1 MSAEVAGQ
9 AEGVTLLE
17 AIEGGD
23 VPYPERMSYVAWL
36 KWRRETGSRPLS
48 KRDGVSTTP
57 EQEAALWRKVMKFLH
72 DAEDEDEDEEEEE
85 EDSELVPEASGAG
98 GDSPPRV
105 DVSAAA
111 RELAMV
117 PTGAAYVPATAL
129 GSRPAGPSGPPSTAG
144 SVPGTAEGLQAEL
157 RAIFRP
163 DQEPVADYLTRVSRI
178 VLALKAHGVTVSS
191 RDLDALSTKATLLA
205 DEFSKIG
212 GDWHP
217 TKMVRRLR
225 TRFSVAALRG
235 GEDPEDAEEIQR
247 EIQCIGELILA
258 LGGKESSSQGKV
270 WSSPSDVP
278 VEAVGPRSPGLPQP
292 ATASG
297 LGVGLD
303 RGGLHTAEVAGGP
316 SAARVLGATDGDSP
330 LRAKLAALEME
341 IEALKRGSDGGGSQ
355 TGSQHPA
362 GDFAAALAAQTEALK
377 EALAQRGGQSSITTV
392 KTDLTWPTLTDDKS
406 DARDV
411 VLFYEE
417 FEDVCALANN
427 CRGMSAREKLLA
439 LRGRCC
445 GSRMKT
451 YTNAYRAAWKSGEVL
466 SDPQAVYDRIKN
478 KHLMFGESREEREV
492 RVDGEHASL
501 AKGKLTGHQF
511 EPLFEASIADLE
523 AVGLGKTPRE
533 LYLSYLRKMPP
544 YLQKEIRN
552 DKRLWPGDPKDGGLR
567 GPQTWEES
575 HKVVLE
581 YEQREAAHRA
591 VSHSVY
597 TATGSQSADPAV
609 ALAEAQKEIRSLK
622 AAAKAAAKGAA
633 AAAKAGADQTYAAAS
648 KGAGKGADK
657 KICFH
662 FRDHGNCPKGDA
674 CPYSHDKELRR
685 KALAAKK
692 GDQTFATA
700 KGKGKGKGGGKAKA
714 NAKPKAAAKGAAKPP
729 GTVCPFF
736 SKNGSCKKGASCD
749 MVHNLTTSG
758 GTPALPANWAPP
770 SGASMSNPFAAF
782 SVQIGSSGVQAGV
795 LGAAGHAAVQQHALP
810 LSKGGRDKFATLD
823 DLPKDWWNL
832 ADNEPGGYQYRT
844 VVQVLDRKVECMLDG
859 CAGAN
864 HVTEELVVGMMNRAA
879 ELGIGTEDP
888 GFPVVRLEKWVHP
901 EYVHGIASGAPVP
914 LKGAAVLR
922 VTLLEGRT
930 ADDCRPNTEIFVRC
944 KIAARG
950 TSDWHGLI
958 LGGRAL
964 DCAGRMGLGF
974 RPGPDFHVLD
984 TLGIRMPRCEDHSRT
999 RKDRAYAFEAR
1010 LSCLDDASCTE
1021 PGGGSRELL
1030 RYDGEEPLEL
1040 SPGDGVLVPVVRE
1053 AGVSAEGSLSEVVLP
1068 VECGVEAV
1076 PGLWPTGE
1084 GKGFVLLAAQE
1095 CDHSLQPGEV
1105 VAEVRSGLVCTAAC
1119 GCGAIET
1126 VFESEPS
1133 PQACADCGVAVASV
1147 DHDPCFACGSAS
1159 RAAARSFQGCSS
1171 CARSF
1176 GRLRTGAR
1184 IGVLS
1189 VLAAVTVLASVWG
1202 GSGPVGRPVEEP
1214 GVLTCLD
1221 HLPSVDSW
1229 WEAPGGYASVW
1240 GRRPAQ
1246 KDLGTVA
1253 VEKAPYETCLL
1264 QRAGEAWRLWDTRDL
1279 RVAESVACSDEVPV
1293 TERLA
1298 VFRTRKGPRW
1308 AGWREGSATAG
1319 RGASDAVRPA
1329 DAVDTARCP
1338 SYHIVESWDID
1349 KMIEEPPT
1357 DYYYEQLAAD
1367 MCARHPKA
1375 CPHLLDHLVSLE
1387 GFLDKSILFGFSF
1400 GISKAE
1406 VCVSKS
1412 KLLGHNIGRDGSSPD
1427 EERCQ
1432 AVIDF
1437 PPLWEKLHIQQ
1448 FLGCAN
1454 WLRGYLPVEYGHAAK
1469 ILGQW
1474 QKPGAVFPE
1483 GGLGSAATEGCKA
1496 FKAIK
1501 RMMQNRINL
1510 ATFDEASAADGS
1522 CPLEQIAD
1530 ASGIAVGGSVVQM
1543 TRDLSQ
1549 LKVLMTHSKS
1559 LTPAQQNWPPLI
1571 QEAFA
1576 QLEVKRATRRM
1587 FGSIRTLCWTDHANL
1602 TRAQTSDIGMDPK
1615 LVRWV
1620 AEILM
1625 DGSEIRSLSG
1635 RSATL
1640 GDSFSRNPK
1649 DRDALLAARTKD
1661 LEGLSGQLRGFDLDQ
1676 YLGEGTEGDGP
1687 VPCAVGNDA
1696 VPEPA
1701 GRVQAAAV
1709 PMCVV
1714 AALPVRVMV
1723 VFDYARWKEQD
1734 AELTEIRRVFQASL
1748 PGVSVAVRGCWGP
1761 FEDTGLPRI
1770 LIAGPAGSQGPRR
1783 SSGSGSTCLLRVPR
1797 FLGKPRGFVRN
1808 SS

>member
-117 PTGAAYVPATAL
+117 PTGAAYVPATAP

-258 LGGKESSSQGKV
+258 LGGKESSSQEKV

-439 LRGRCC
+439 LRGRCR

-533 LYLSYLRKMPP
+533 LYLSYRRKMPP

-609 ALAEAQKEIRSLK
+609 ALAEAQKEIKSLK

-633 AAAKAGADQTYAAAS
+633 AAAKAGADQTFAAAS

-662 FRDHGNCPKGDA
+662 FRDHGIARKGMPA
-674 CPYSHDKELRR
+674 RTATTRSFAEKLSRPRRVTKPLPLRKVR
-685 KALAAKK
+685 ARGREVARQKPTQSLRLR
-692 GDQTFATA
+692 
-700 KGKGKGKGGGKAKA
+700 
-714 NAKPKAAAKGAAKPP
+714 PKARQSHQALFA
-729 GTVCPFF
+729 PF
-736 SKNGSCKKGASCD
+736 SPR
-749 MVHNLTTSG
+749 M
-758 GTPALPANWAPP
+758 
-770 SGASMSNPFAAF
+770 
-782 SVQIGSSGVQAGV
+782 
-795 LGAAGHAAVQQHALP
+795 
-810 LSKGGRDKFATLD
+810 
-823 DLPKDWWNL
+823 
-832 ADNEPGGYQYRT
+832 
-844 VVQVLDRKVECMLDG
+844 
-859 CAGAN
+859 
-864 HVTEELVVGMMNRAA
+864 
-879 ELGIGTEDP
+879 
-888 GFPVVRLEKWVHP
+888 
-901 EYVHGIASGAPVP
+901 
-914 LKGAAVLR
+914 
-922 VTLLEGRT
+922 
-930 ADDCRPNTEIFVRC
+930 
-944 KIAARG
+944 
-950 TSDWHGLI
+950 
-958 LGGRAL
+958 GRA
-964 DCAGRMGLGF
+964 
-974 RPGPDFHVLD
+974 
-984 TLGIRMPRCEDHSRT
+984 
-999 RKDRAYAFEAR
+999 RK
-1010 LSCLDDASCTE
+1010 E
-1021 PGGGSRELL
+1021 P
-1030 RYDGEEPLEL
+1030 
-1040 SPGDGVLVPVVRE
+1040 
-1053 AGVSAEGSLSEVVLP
+1053 
-1068 VECGVEAV
+1068 
-1076 PGLWPTGE
+1076 
-1084 GKGFVLLAAQE
+1084 
-1095 CDHSLQPGEV
+1095 
-1105 VAEVRSGLVCTAAC
+1105 
-1119 GCGAIET
+1119 
-1126 VFESEPS
+1126 
-1133 PQACADCGVAVASV
+1133 
-1147 DHDPCFACGSAS
+1147 
-1159 RAAARSFQGCSS
+1159 
-1171 CARSF
+1171 
-1176 GRLRTGAR
+1176 
-1184 IGVLS
+1184 
-1189 VLAAVTVLASVWG
+1189 
-1202 GSGPVGRPVEEP
+1202 
-1214 GVLTCLD
+1214 
-1221 HLPSVDSW
+1221 
-1229 WEAPGGYASVW
+1229 
-1240 GRRPAQ
+1240 
-1246 KDLGTVA
+1246 
-1253 VEKAPYETCLL
+1253 
-1264 QRAGEAWRLWDTRDL
+1264 
-1279 RVAESVACSDEVPV
+1279 
-1293 TERLA
+1293 
-1298 VFRTRKGPRW
+1298 
-1308 AGWREGSATAG
+1308 
-1319 RGASDAVRPA
+1319 
-1329 DAVDTARCP
+1329 
-1338 SYHIVESWDID
+1338 
-1349 KMIEEPPT
+1349 
-1357 DYYYEQLAAD
+1357 
-1367 MCARHPKA
+1367 
-1375 CPHLLDHLVSLE
+1375 
-1387 GFLDKSILFGFSF
+1387 
-1400 GISKAE
+1400 
-1406 VCVSKS
+1406 
-1412 KLLGHNIGRDGSSPD
+1412 
-1427 EERCQ
+1427 
-1432 AVIDF
+1432 
-1437 PPLWEKLHIQQ
+1437 
-1448 FLGCAN
+1448 
-1454 WLRGYLPVEYGHAAK
+1454 
-1469 ILGQW
+1469 
-1474 QKPGAVFPE
+1474 
-1483 GGLGSAATEGCKA
+1483 AAT
-1496 FKAIK
+1496 
-1501 RMMQNRINL
+1501 
-1510 ATFDEASAADGS
+1510 
-1522 CPLEQIAD
+1522 
-1530 ASGIAVGGSVVQM
+1530 
-1543 TRDLSQ
+1543 
-1549 LKVLMTHSKS
+1549 
-1559 LTPAQQNWPPLI
+1559 W
-1571 QEAFA
+1571 
-1576 QLEVKRATRRM
+1576 
-1587 FGSIRTLCWTDHANL
+1587 
-1602 TRAQTSDIGMDPK
+1602 
-1615 LVRWV
+1615 
-1620 AEILM
+1620 
-1625 DGSEIRSLSG
+1625 
-1635 RSATL
+1635 
-1640 GDSFSRNPK
+1640 
-1649 DRDALLAARTKD
+1649 
-1661 LEGLSGQLRGFDLDQ
+1661 
-1676 YLGEGTEGDGP
+1676 
-1687 VPCAVGNDA
+1687 
-1696 VPEPA
+1696 
-1701 GRVQAAAV
+1701 
-1709 PMCVV
+1709 
-1714 AALPVRVMV
+1714 
-1723 VFDYARWKEQD
+1723 
-1734 AELTEIRRVFQASL
+1734 
-1748 PGVSVAVRGCWGP
+1748 
-1761 FEDTGLPRI
+1761 
-1770 LIAGPAGSQGPRR
+1770 
-1783 SSGSGSTCLLRVPR
+1783 STT
-1797 FLGKPRGFVRN
+1797 
-1808 SS
+1808 